1 MHNTPENEV
10 CTLTLVD
17 DAGNKVIIRIHRD
30 AAIAEWLDAFRKL
43 LLFQQ
48 FSPENIVARLGD

>member
-1 MHNTPENEV
+1 MNNTQNQM

-17 DAGNKVIIRIHRD
+17 DAGNKVIMHIHRD
-30 AAIAEWLDAFRKL
+30 ANITEWLEAFRKL